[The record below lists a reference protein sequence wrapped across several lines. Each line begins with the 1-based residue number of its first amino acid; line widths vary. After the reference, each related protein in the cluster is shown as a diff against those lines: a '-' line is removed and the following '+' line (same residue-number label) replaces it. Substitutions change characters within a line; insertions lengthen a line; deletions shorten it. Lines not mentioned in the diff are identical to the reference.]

1 MEGVWGQWNPPSQ
14 VRTGRIR
21 RLQKAV
27 VPSACSMACVLDG
40 EASQTTAA
48 LSVGL
53 MIDKSV
59 KMFSIHTLET
69 VCPRLHF
76 IPVLIFQ
83 FIPEHLS
90 FPSSLFFEIITL
102 D

>member
-1 MEGVWGQWNPPSQ
+1 MEPSLQ
-14 VRTGRIR
+14 VQTGRIR

-40 EASQTTAA
+40 EASRTTEAFP
-48 LSVGL
+48 VGL
-53 MIDKSV
+53 MIDDKPV

-76 IPVLIFQ
+76 IPLLIFQ
-83 FIPEHLS
+83 FILEHLS
-90 FPSSLFFEIITL
+90 FPSSLYFEIITL